1 MADTVSP
8 ATDASAAPDGPQDV
22 LRRLEEVTASVASR
36 ADEVDRG
43 GEFPRASVKELG
55 AAGFLGLLA
64 SRECGGADGSLDD
77 AARVVEHLAG
87 ACGSTAM
94 VLLMHYAA
102 GAVIEAHGPLA
113 ARRAVAEGGHLSTLA
128 FSEEGSR
135 SHFWAPVGTAVAEDG
150 GRVRLEARKSW
161 VTSAGEADSYVWSS
175 RPLRADGTMTLWL
188 LPGGAPG
195 LTVRGAYDG
204 LGLRGNASSPVT
216 AEAVRTEESAMLGAD
231 GAGLDTALAL
241 VLPRFL
247 VLSAAFSLGVMDT
260 LTTLAEQHLIRTRL
274 AHLDATL
281 ADQPT
286 ARAACA
292 RLRVRTDAVRAFLG
306 DTLTALG
313 TGREDATLRVLQ
325 VKAMAGEA
333 AAEVADGVMKLCG
346 GSAFRREFGVER
358 RFRDAL
364 AARVMAPTTDALYD
378 FVARARLGLPLF
390 GEAAA

>member
-1 MADTVSP
+1 MADTPS
-8 ATDASAAPDGPQDV
+8 ARAAASAEPDGPEAV
-22 LRRLEEVTASVASR
+22 LDRLEEVAAAVASR
-36 ADEVDRG
+36 ADEVDRC
-43 GEFPRASVKELG
+43 GEFPRACVKELG
-55 AAGFLGLLA
+55 AAGLLGLLSA
-64 SRECGGADGSLDD
+64 REFGGAGGSLGD
-77 AARVVEHLAG
+77 AARVVERLAG

-113 ARRAVAEGGHLSTLA
+113 ARRAVASGGHLSTLA

-135 SHFWAPVGTAVAEDG
+135 SQFWVPVGTAAAQGD
-150 GRVRLEARKSW
+150 GRVRLDARKSW
-161 VTSAGEADSYVWSS
+161 VTAAGEADSYVWSS
-175 RPLRADGTMTLWL
+175 RPVRAEGPMTLWL
-188 LPGGAPG
+188 VPGGAPG
-195 LTVRGAYDG
+195 LSVRGAFDG

-216 AEAVRTEESAMLGAD
+216 GEAVVVEEAAMLGAD
-231 GAGLDTALAL
+231 GAGLDIALTL

-247 VLSAAFSLGVMDT
+247 VLSAAFSLGVADT
-260 LTTLAEQHLIRTRL
+260 LTTLAEQHLVRTRL
-274 AHLDATL
+274 THLDATL

-292 RLRVRTDAVRAFLG
+292 RLRVRADSVRAFLG
-306 DTLTALG
+306 DTLTAVE
-313 TGREDATLRVLQ
+313 TGREDATLRMLQ
-325 VKAMAGEA
+325 VKAMAGET

-346 GSAFRREFGVER
+346 GAAFRRDLGVER

-378 FVARARLGLPLF
+378 FAARARLGMPLF